1 MTRVVVTDEA
11 RLELTT
17 LISSRHLPRDT
28 HSRVRNSLEPLRS
41 HPMMGPALRG
51 ASEGYRFVLGP
62 WSWMLLVYRVDI
74 ERGLVFVISIE
85 DARTA
90 GAATEAR

>member
-74 ERGLVFVISIE
+74 ERDTVVVTSIQ
-85 DARTA
+85 DARA
-90 GAATEAR
+90 GDAATASG